1 MLISMNWIQ
10 DFVDLDGLDLEAL
23 IRRFTLSTAEVE
35 EIIYKGKDV
44 CGVVTARIEHVEK
57 HPDSKKLHLLR
68 VNTGES
74 VVDCVCG
81 APNVREGMVV
91 AFAKAGGRVQGMEIQ
106 ATTNRGLSIVRH
118 VLFRSGA
125 WGSAP
130 TIPACLN
137 WMRTLFWALPFRT
150 SSRLK
155 TSFLRWTT
163 NPSPTVP
170 TCGATMVLRVS
181 FQP

>member
-81 APNVREGMVV
+81 APNVAVGMKVP
-91 AFAKAGGRVQGMEIQ
+91 FAKTRAGYGNSGDD
-106 ATTNRGLSIVRH
+106 NRGLSIVRH

-125 WGSAP
+125 WDQ
-130 TIPACLN
+130 
-137 WMRTLFWALPFRT
+137 RRPFR
-150 SSRLK
+150 
-155 TSFLRWTT
+155 
-163 NPSPTVP
+163 PV
-170 TCGATMVLRVS
+170 
-181 FQP
+181 

>member
-106 ATTNRGLSIVRH
+106 ATTIAGYPSSGMCCSEAELGISADHSGLFELDADT
-118 VLFRSGA
+118 VLGA
-125 WGSAP
+125 A
-130 TIPACLN
+130 IQEDVYKRQL
-137 WMRTLFWALPFRT
+137 
-150 SSRLK
+150 
-155 TSFLRWTT
+155 
-163 NPSPTVP
+163 
-170 TCGATMVLRVS
+170 
-181 FQP
+181 